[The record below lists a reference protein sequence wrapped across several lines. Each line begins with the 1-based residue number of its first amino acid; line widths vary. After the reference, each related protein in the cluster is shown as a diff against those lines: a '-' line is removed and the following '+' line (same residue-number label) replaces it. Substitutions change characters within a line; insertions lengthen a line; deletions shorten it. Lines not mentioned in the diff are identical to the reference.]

1 MSNISL
7 FYSSKASSRPSTI
20 LKSPQ
25 SYGLLGEKKEL
36 RSSKVRVENG
46 KEWGTNDFTRAVS
59 GSTFHCL
66 SWMSVVKKRD
76 GGLLLL
82 QHREQQW
89 QFFNE
94 IVTFYLFSFM
104 TWQFSKLLLK
114 VPPPTLLRLKMIMQ
128 RHTKIRCWLTFKKF
142 TLVNNATTL
151 AVARPLLVVSQVV
164 FISVLYFFGR
174 ATLATKTTQK
184 RPSSSRIAVI
194 ASIDFEEMVKKKNS
208 ASSSS
213 QIIISRSEFLAY
225 HNHGQFWT
233 QTCRY
238 VA

>member
-1 MSNISL
+1 MRHKWFYKGSFRFNFSL
-7 FYSSKASSRPSTI
+7 FVLNVSRKKAW
-20 LKSPQ
+20 
-25 SYGLLGEKKEL
+25 
-36 RSSKVRVENG
+36 
-46 KEWGTNDFTRAVS
+46 WGS
-59 GSTFHCL
+59 
-66 SWMSVVKKRD
+66 
-76 GGLLLL
+76 LLL
-82 QHREQQW
+82 QQW

-94 IVTFYLFSFM
+94 IVTFYYLLFL
-104 TWQFSKLLLK
+104 WPDNFSKLFFKSTDAIGWKLCN
-114 VPPPTLLRLKMIMQ
+114 
-128 RHTKIRCWLTFKKF
+128 TKIRCLLTFKKF

>member
-1 MSNISL
+1 MRHKWFYKGSFRFNFSL
-7 FYSSKASSRPSTI
+7 FVLNVSRKKAW
-20 LKSPQ
+20 
-25 SYGLLGEKKEL
+25 
-36 RSSKVRVENG
+36 
-46 KEWGTNDFTRAVS
+46 WGS
-59 GSTFHCL
+59 
-66 SWMSVVKKRD
+66 
-76 GGLLLL
+76 LLL
-82 QHREQQW
+82 QQW

-94 IVTFYLFSFM
+94 IVTFYYLLFL
-104 TWQFSKLLLK
+104 WPDNFSKLFFKSTDAICWKLCN
-114 VPPPTLLRLKMIMQ
+114 
-128 RHTKIRCWLTFKKF
+128 TKIRCWLTFKKF

-233 QTCRY
+233 QTCRS

>member
-20 LKSPQ
+20 LKSLK
-25 SYGLLGEKKEL
+25 SYGLFGKTESH
-36 RSSKVRVENG
+36 SSKVRVENG

-76 GGLLLL
+76 GGL
-82 QHREQQW
+82 
-89 QFFNE
+89 FFFSSGNFSMKLWLF
-94 IVTFYLFSFM
+94 IICYLPFL
-104 TWQFSKLLLK
+104 WPDNFSKLFFKSTHAICWKLCN
-114 VPPPTLLRLKMIMQ
+114 
-128 RHTKIRCWLTFKKF
+128 TKIRCWLTFKKF

-233 QTCRY
+233 QTCRS

>member
-25 SYGLLGEKKEL
+25 SYGLFWEKKEL

-76 GGLLLL
+76 GGL
-82 QHREQQW
+82 
-89 QFFNE
+89 FFFSSGNFSMKLWLF
-94 IVTFYLFSFM
+94 IICFFYGLTIFPNCF
-104 TWQFSKLLLK
+104 LK
-114 VPPPTLLRLKMIMQ
+114 VRKQYVENYATQKFVADWLL
-128 RHTKIRCWLTFKKF
+128 KKF